1 LRIGVLANWF
11 EVRVGQNFLTQKG
24 SLSGVTTS
32 ATGPQDLYLGVKFA
46 ITEQKR
52 YVPELAVI
60 PQMTVPTGST
70 SVTAGRILP
79 GINVDGTWEIVKNRY
94 GIEFVVG
101 NNRVADVPQHS
112 HFELDTGI
120 TNVFQVTRRLEA
132 FGEWD
137 MFIPA
142 EVSNLQRPGTRHYA
156 VAGLVFFATSN
167 FAVDFRAGAGLN
179 AEANRYVIG
188 TGLAFRH

>member
-1 LRIGVLANWF
+1 
-11 EVRVGQNFLTQKG
+11 
-24 SLSGVTTS
+24 
-32 ATGPQDLYLGVKFA
+32 
-46 ITEQKR
+46 
-52 YVPELAVI
+52 
-60 PQMTVPTGST
+60 
-70 SVTAGRILP
+70 
-79 GINVDGTWEIVKNRY
+79 VKNRY

-101 NNRVADVPQHS
+101 NNRVSDAPQHS

-156 VAGLVFFATSN
+156 VGGLVFFATSLN
-167 FAVDFRAGAGLN
+167 FH
-179 AEANRYVIG
+179 G
-188 TGLAFRH
+188 TPFA